1 MSCLICWLQGCQAI
15 KCSLALLHEHLLHA
29 QRGMSK
35 LALRGKF
42 SKEEAADAA
51 QAAEAIVK
59 SERALGQVVLS
70 AGYNGEIKA
79 RSWMPPVPCMAAPFL
94 PHRSSTSPCP
104 LPDSL
109 PAECGTRK
117 VSVQTVFMLWQA
129 AANMSRRPSG
139 IESLDLLC
147 GLPC

>member
-1 MSCLICWLQGCQAI
+1 MSCLICCLQGCQAI
-15 KCSLALLHEHLLHA
+15 KCSLALLHERLLHV
-29 QRGMSK
+29 QRGMNK
-35 LALRGKF
+35 LALRDKF

-79 RSWMPPVPCMAAPFL
+79 RSWMAPVPCTCMAAPFL
-94 PHRSSTSPCP
+94 PHRSSVSPCP

-109 PAECGTRK
+109 PAECDTRK
-117 VSVQTVFMLWQA
+117 FHFK
-129 AANMSRRPSG
+129 
-139 IESLDLLC
+139 LC
-147 GLPC
+147 LRCGKQCHLSAGDHLALKV